1 MAKVI
6 DISELISLVCDKL
19 IEYGVQPHTVWSD
32 YSYNYRPILHF
43 FQEHGCSHY
52 DEGLLMQY
60 RQEQQERYEREDLL
74 RKNYL
79 NKTRAVSRLQE
90 FYRRGD
96 LSHVVA
102 GGHAKKHINNA
113 NESLLREFIAWSGP
127 ANPKTLLDM
136 EWAVRKYLF
145 WLETQGVDDAL
156 DVNAHSFSGFMT
168 LASRKYAEGSLHDLQ
183 LFLKKF
189 HQFLNTEK
197 GLDIPYEFVL
207 SLPVIRKK
215 RVFPPLTK
223 DEIQRTVAQVDRST
237 FMGKRD
243 YAIILLSARNGLR
256 GSDIIHL
263 KLTDIDWRGGE
274 IRLIQKKTGNPL
286 VLPLLPDVGEA
297 LKEYILN
304 GRPDSRSEFI
314 FLRALHPYL
323 PFNRTMA
330 LSHLW
335 SGYQKKAG
343 IERYAHDGKGFHALR
358 RTLGRELTLAEIP
371 IMTTAQIL
379 GHRSVDSSKQYI
391 SLDSAHLKE
400 CALDF
405 SGIEVA
411 GEGYG
416 NE

>member
-6 DISELISLVCDKL
+6 DISELISVVCDKL

-183 LFLKKF
+183 LFLKKV
-189 HQFLNTEK
+189 
-197 GLDIPYEFVL
+197 P
-207 SLPVIRKK
+207 PV
-215 RVFPPLTK
+215 P
-223 DEIQRTVAQVDRST
+223 
-237 FMGKRD
+237 
-243 YAIILLSARNGLR
+243 
-256 GSDIIHL
+256 
-263 KLTDIDWRGGE
+263 
-274 IRLIQKKTGNPL
+274 
-286 VLPLLPDVGEA
+286 
-297 LKEYILN
+297 
-304 GRPDSRSEFI
+304 
-314 FLRALHPYL
+314 
-323 PFNRTMA
+323 
-330 LSHLW
+330 
-335 SGYQKKAG
+335 
-343 IERYAHDGKGFHALR
+343 
-358 RTLGRELTLAEIP
+358 
-371 IMTTAQIL
+371 
-379 GHRSVDSSKQYI
+379 
-391 SLDSAHLKE
+391 
-400 CALDF
+400 
-405 SGIEVA
+405 
-411 GEGYG
+411 
-416 NE
+416 